1 MRTKSYVV
9 IPLLIVL
16 VGCTVRTTS
25 QEMRPTDSTV
35 GFDHLLRDATKN
47 DLNSQR
53 QAAGDLCIAML
64 KRNDVWQVDPLNWKI
79 QTEDGIR
86 LEVKA
91 VSSSKQRPDL
101 AIANMCAH
109 CMGMLKPGA
118 WRTAPVTK
126 ADPLEDR
133 ILDIV
138 KTTEDPVVKTI
149 LLVGLASSPT
159 EKARDAVVASTADA
173 DLGVRRSANYLVQR
187 GSANSFGPIGV
198 IHIGSP
204 EVDID
209 ASGQKIR
216 EIYKN
221 DKTLSERKNE

>member
-1 MRTKSYVV
+1 MRMKSFPV
-9 IPLLIVL
+9 IALLIVL
-16 VGCTVRTTS
+16 VGCTVRSTL
-25 QEMRPTDSTV
+25 QEKRPPDST
-35 GFDHLLRDATKN
+35 GAFDHLFRAATKN
-47 DLNSQR
+47 ELESRR
-53 QAAGDLCIAML
+53 QAAADLCIALL

-91 VSSSKQRPDL
+91 VRSSKQQPDL
-101 AIANMCAH
+101 AVSNMCAH

-126 ADPLEDR
+126 VDPLEDR
-133 ILDIV
+133 ILDVV

-149 LLVGLASSPT
+149 LLVGLASSST

-173 DLGVRRSANYLVQR
+173 DLGVRKSANYLVQR
-187 GSANSFGPIGV
+187 CSANSFGPIGV
-198 IHIGSP
+198 IHGGSP
-204 EVDID
+204 ETDVD

-216 EIYKN
+216 EMYKK
-221 DKTLSERKNE
+221 DKTLSE